1 MTPHGLYVM
10 TLHTETPGPATHGSK
25 GPEVP
30 WGLSDQWGLSE
41 GKCPA
46 ASGARP
52 VTQPDQRPR
61 VGARCPLSITA
72 G

>member
-52 VTQPDQRPR
+52 VT
-61 VGARCPLSITA
+61 
-72 G
+72 